1 MLVYFKKNPEE
12 LELKSNRMEKLELYK
27 LKREPKHTTQQHP
40 IDIKKNMHVF
50 YISNYLKVDIG
61 LKMHLSKLNP
71 DSVIIITLF

>member
-40 IDIKKNMHVF
+40 IRYKEEHARFSNHQLSQSGDWFKNA
-50 YISNYLKVDIG
+50 S
-61 LKMHLSKLNP
+61 
-71 DSVIIITLF
+71 